1 MRRKTD
7 LTQKKLSGKKHV
19 IWKEE
24 SQGNTAGDRK
34 VSHRGAFSRR
44 TPLKWKTNTA
54 CRRFVFLLMLGWMLC
69 ATAKAYPVDAS
80 DFSGFTAGEDTA
92 EWQEF
97 TSGQL
102 RSDERLPDEMPEGR
116 EDSFLMQDLLKEE
129 DRLSEFPD
137 IPEEESFDPEGERM
151 SSEEDDLI
159 SEEERPA
166 SEDEVLIHQEAS
178 STQEIL
184 SDEGGELDPAQLYAL
199 LDEAE
204 AAAGQES
211 YLGPEWA
218 RQAEDYEEETKDVSS
233 SPVVINEQS
242 SALREEGKNP
252 SFTVSKT
259 ADTTTARPGDTVT
272 YTIRITNTGNVVLHS
287 VLSTER
293 FQGAGIRAYFEE
305 ARGVRLNETRTQALV
320 PQISPGETIALHAYV
335 IIPSNTRTQSLV
347 NQVDVTTDET
357 GPASQTSEAS
367 VTVWGNEGNSPA
379 FYTEENIHMIPQT
392 GDPCRPGMLWGLLA
406 ISFSAV
412 LTSYAVIRKRTE

>member
-1 MRRKTD
+1 
-7 LTQKKLSGKKHV
+7 
-19 IWKEE
+19 
-24 SQGNTAGDRK
+24 
-34 VSHRGAFSRR
+34 
-44 TPLKWKTNTA
+44 
-54 CRRFVFLLMLGWMLC
+54 MLGWMLC

-116 EDSFLMQDLLKEE
+116 EASFLMQDLLKEE